1 MNKKKSFQMPH
12 VYVILFIIMLLVTVL
27 SYIIPNGTFERTMTE
42 AGTELVNTD
51 NFQFIK
57 NDNPIT
63 PLGFFSAIYDG
74 FVGAATIMGSLLI
87 CSGGLAILNHTG
99 ALEAGIR
106 KLTEVTHGKSVIAIL
121 IFYIY
126 FAGMNIMGAGEGCYP
141 FFPIVTAI
149 VISLGYDRIMGMMTI
164 CYAATGGF
172 ACGMVNLFTTGIS
185 QQLVGLPMFSGLWY
199 RAIVFVVMF
208 IIGLTATLLYGK
220 KIKKNPDKSVVAD
233 EYKAQLAELAEE
245 KTETAEQVPFDGKRK
260 FALIL
265 LLVVILVTAYGAL
278 KLGFG
283 LGQFAALYV
292 VMAIILA
299 IVFRIKMND
308 FCQLFTQGAA
318 QVLGAAFA
326 IALARSV
333 MVLLNQGKIMD
344 TIVYYMGNGLQGKSA
359 VVTLLLLFLFV
370 TAFNFL
376 VVSGSGKAVMMMPIM
391 SPLGKMLGIN
401 QQVMVLT
408 YQLGDGLTNML
419 WPGGGMV
426 CCALCGVNY
435 GDWLKACWKTMLTM
449 IVSGFILIVI
459 ADAINYGP
467 F

>member
-1 MNKKKSFQMPH
+1 MPH
-12 VYVILFIIMLLVTVL
+12 VYAILFIIMLLVTVL
-27 SYIIPNGTFERTMTE
+27 SYIIPNGTFERTVTE
-42 AGTELVNTD
+42 AGQTLVNTD

-57 NDNPIT
+57 NENPIGF
-63 PLGFFSAIYDG
+63 LDFFSSIYTG
-74 FVGAATIMGSLLI
+74 FVEAGTIMGSLLI
-87 CSGGLAILNHTG
+87 CSGGLAILNYTG

-106 KLTEVTHGKSVIAIL
+106 KLTEVTNGKNVIAIL

-141 FFPIVTAI
+141 FFPIVTGII
-149 VISLGYDRIMGMMTI
+149 VTLGYDRIMGMMTI
-164 CYAATGGF
+164 CFAATAGF

-185 QQLVGLPMFSGLWY
+185 QQLVGLPLFSGLWY
-199 RAIVFVVMF
+199 RAIVFAVMF
-208 IIGLTATLLYGK
+208 VIGLASALLYGSR
-220 KIKKNPDKSVVAD
+220 IKKNPDKSYVAD
-233 EYKAQLAELAEE
+233 EYKAQLAKQAEAGE
-245 KTETAEQVPFDGKRK
+245 AEEQVPFDGKRK
-260 FALIL
+260 LALVIFL
-265 LLVVILVTAYGAL
+265 AVVLFTAYGAL
-278 KLGFG
+278 KLDFG
-283 LGQFAALYV
+283 LGQFAAMYV
-292 VMAIILA
+292 VMAIVLA
-299 IVFRIKMND
+299 FIFRINVNQ
-308 FCQLFTQGAA
+308 FCQLFTQGASL
-318 QVLGAAFA
+318 VLGAAFA

-333 MVLLNQGKIMD
+333 MVLLNQGQIMD
-344 TIVYYMGNGLQGKSA
+344 TIVYYMGNGLQGKG
-359 VVTLLLLFLFV
+359 VIVTLLLIFLFV

-426 CCALCGVNY
+426 CCALCNVNY
-435 GDWLKACWKTMLTM
+435 GAWLKASWKTFLTM